1 MEKDA
6 NYALVG
12 LVSLLLLVGLLSF
25 GIWLSQFNLN
35 RDYQSYDIVFQGPVN
50 GLSRGGEV
58 RFNGIKVGEI
68 TDIELYPQNTEK
80 VVAHVRMSADVPVR
94 KDSVAS
100 IEPLGITGVNFIQ
113 VSAGTR
119 TNPLIREQTPFGRT
133 PVIPSRPSAL
143 DGILSGGES
152 VLTETVKALQ
162 GINAILTPQNIASIQ
177 GTLRNTEAF
186 SEELARR
193 KEVVADTQAAL
204 QSLDKAA
211 QEIAALSASSKVV
224 LEGEGAQSLKSLG
237 EAATETQAAV
247 KDVRALI
254 ARVDGPEGENTTNS
268 LAQFT
273 AAISALQ
280 GAADS
285 LTRLS
290 RELES
295 NPRGLLTKSPGK
307 EKEVRP

>member
-12 LVSLLLLVGLLSF
+12 LISLLLLVGLMTF
-25 GIWLSQFNLN
+25 GIWLSQLNLN
-35 RDYQSYDIVFQGPVN
+35 RDFQNYDIVFQGPVN
-50 GLSRGGEV
+50 GLSKGGEV

-68 TDIELYPQNTEK
+68 TQIELYPQNTEK

-94 KDSVAS
+94 ADSVAS

-119 TNPLIREQTPFGRT
+119 GNPLIREQTAFGRT
-133 PVIPSRPSAL
+133 PVIASRPSAL

-162 GINAILTPQNIASIQ
+162 GINAILTPQNIASIE

-186 SEELARR
+186 SAELARR
-193 KEVVADTQAAL
+193 KEVIADTQAAL

-224 LEGEGAQSLKSLG
+224 LEGDGAQTLKSLG

-254 ARVDGPEGENTTNS
+254 ARVDGPEGEYTTNS

>member
-12 LVSLLLLVGLLSF
+12 LISLLLLVGLMSF

-35 RDYQSYDIVFQGPVN
+35 RDYQNYDIIFQGPVD
-50 GLSRGGEV
+50 GVSKGGEV

-68 TDIELYPQNTEK
+68 LDIGLYPENTEK

-94 KDSVAS
+94 ADSVAS

-113 VSAGTR
+113 ISAGTR
-119 TNPLIREQTPFGRT
+119 TNPLIREQTAFGKT
-133 PVIPSRPSAL
+133 PVIPSRPSTL
-143 DGILSGGES
+143 DGILLGGES

-177 GTLRNTEAF
+177 STLRNTEAF
-186 SEELARR
+186 SVELARR

-204 QSLDKAA
+204 QSLDIAA
-211 QEIAALSASSKVV
+211 QEIAALSASSKVL
-224 LEGEGAQSLKSLG
+224 LEGDGAQTVKSLG
-237 EAATETQAAV
+237 EAAIETQAAAR
-247 KDVRALI
+247 DVRAFM
-254 ARVDGPEGENTTNS
+254 ARVDGPDGEYTAS
-268 LAQFT
+268 GLAQFT
-273 AAISALQ
+273 AAIGALQ

-290 RELES
+290 RELEA
-295 NPRGLLTKSPGK
+295 NPRGLLTKGPGK

>member
-12 LVSLLLLVGLLSF
+12 LISLLLLVGLMTF
-25 GIWLSQFNLN
+25 GIWLSQLNLN
-35 RDYQSYDIVFQGPVN
+35 RDFQNYDIVFQGPVN
-50 GLSRGGEV
+50 GLSKGGEV

-68 TDIELYPQNTEK
+68 TQIELYPQNTEK

-94 KDSVAS
+94 ADSVAS

-119 TNPLIREQTPFGRT
+119 GNPLIREQTPFGRT

-152 VLTETVKALQ
+152 VLTETVKALP
-162 GINAILTPQNIASIQ
+162 GINAILTPTNIASIE

-224 LEGEGAQSLKSLG
+224 LEGDGAQTLKSLG

-247 KDVRALI
+247 KGVRALI
-254 ARVDGPEGENTTNS
+254 ARVDGPEGEYTTNS

>member
-12 LVSLLLLVGLLSF
+12 LFSLLLLVGLLAF
-25 GIWLSQFNLN
+25 GIWLAQFNLK
-35 RDYQSYDIVFQGPVN
+35 RDFQNYDIVFQGPVN
-50 GLSRGGEV
+50 GLSKGGEV

-68 TDIELYPQNTEK
+68 TQIELWPQNTEK

-94 KDSVAS
+94 TDSVAT

-119 TNPLIREQTPFGRT
+119 SNPLVRQQTAFGKT
-133 PVIPSRPSAL
+133 PMIASRPSAL
-143 DGILSGGES
+143 SGFLTGGES

-162 GINAILTPQNIASIQ
+162 GVNAMLTPENIASIQ
-177 GTLRNTEAF
+177 TSLRNVESF
-186 SEELARR
+186 SSELARR
-193 KEVVADTQAAL
+193 KQVIAETEAAL
-204 QSLDKAA
+204 KSLDTAA
-211 QEIAALSASSKVV
+211 QEIAALSASSRALV
-224 LEGEGAQSLKSLG
+224 EGDGAQTLKSLG

-247 KDVRALI
+247 KEMRGVI
-254 ARVDGPEGENTTNS
+254 ARIDGPGGESTAS
-268 LAQFT
+268 GLAQFT
-273 AAISALQ
+273 AAVGALQ

-290 RELES
+290 RELEA
-295 NPRGLLTKSPGK
+295 NPRGLITKSPGK

>member
-12 LVSLLLLVGLLSF
+12 RVSLLLLVGLLSF

-35 RDYQSYDIVFQGPVN
+35 RDFQNYDIVFQGPVN

-68 TDIELYPQNTEK
+68 THIELYPQNTEK
-80 VVAHVRMSADVPVR
+80 VVAHVRMSTDVPVR
-94 KDSVAS
+94 IDSVAS

-211 QEIAALSASSKVV
+211 QEIATLSASSKVV

-254 ARVDGPEGENTTNS
+254 ARVDGPEGEYTTNS

>member
-94 KDSVAS
+94 KDSVAT

-119 TNPLIREQTPFGRT
+119 VNPLVRDLTPFGRT
-133 PVIPSRPSAL
+133 PVIESRPSAL
-143 DGILSGGES
+143 SGILSGGES

-162 GINAILTPQNIASIQ
+162 GINAILTPENLKAIQSSLKNID
-177 GTLRNTEAF
+177 AF
-186 SEELARR
+186 SAELAER
-193 KEVVADTQAAL
+193 KEVIAETQSAL

-211 QEIAALSASSKVV
+211 QEIAAFSASGRTLV
-224 LEGEGAQSLKSLG
+224 EGEGAQSLKSLG
-237 EAATETQAAV
+237 EAASETRVAV
-247 KDVRALI
+247 SEIRALL
-254 ARVDGPEGENTTNS
+254 ARVDGPTGETTATS
-268 LAQFT
+268 LAQFNS
-273 AAISALQ
+273 AISALQ

-290 RELES
+290 REIES

>member
-12 LVSLLLLVGLLSF
+12 LISLLLLVGLMTF
-25 GIWLSQFNLN
+25 GIWLSQLNLN
-35 RDYQSYDIVFQGPVN
+35 RDFQNYDIVFQGPVN
-50 GLSRGGEV
+50 GLSKGGEV

-68 TDIELYPQNTEK
+68 TQIELYPQNTEK

-94 KDSVAS
+94 ADSVAS

-119 TNPLIREQTPFGRT
+119 GNPLIREQTAFGRT
-133 PVIPSRPSAL
+133 PVIASRPSAL

-162 GINAILTPQNIASIQ
+162 GINAILTPQNIASIE

-186 SEELARR
+186 SAELARR
-193 KEVVADTQAAL
+193 KEVIADTQAAL

-224 LEGEGAQSLKSLG
+224 LEGDGAQTLKSLG

-247 KDVRALI
+247 RDVRAFI
-254 ARVDGPEGENTTNS
+254 ARVDGPEGEYTAS
-268 LAQFT
+268 GLAQFT
-273 AAISALQ
+273 AAMGALQ

>member
-12 LVSLLLLVGLLSF
+12 LISLLLLVGLMTF
-25 GIWLSQFNLN
+25 GIWLSQLNLN
-35 RDYQSYDIVFQGPVN
+35 RDFQNYDIVFQGPVN
-50 GLSRGGEV
+50 GLSKGGEV

-68 TDIELYPQNTEK
+68 TQIELYPQNTEK

-94 KDSVAS
+94 ADSVAS

-119 TNPLIREQTPFGRT
+119 GNPLIREQTAFGRT
-133 PVIPSRPSAL
+133 PVIASRPSAL

-162 GINAILTPQNIASIQ
+162 GINAILTPQNIASIE

-186 SEELARR
+186 SAELARR
-193 KEVVADTQAAL
+193 KEVIADTQAAL
-204 QSLDKAA
+204 QSLDNAA

-224 LEGEGAQSLKSLG
+224 LEGDGAQTLKSLG

-254 ARVDGPEGENTTNS
+254 ARVDGPDGEYTTNS

-273 AAISALQ
+273 AAIGALQ

>member
-35 RDYQSYDIVFQGPVN
+35 RDFQNYDIVFQGPVN

-68 TDIELYPQNTEK
+68 THIELYPQNTEK
-80 VVAHVRMSADVPVR
+80 VVAHVRMSTDVPVR
-94 KDSVAS
+94 IDSVAS

-119 TNPLIREQTPFGRT
+119 ANPLIREQTPFGRT

-254 ARVDGPEGENTTNS
+254 ARVDGPEGEYTTNS

>member
-35 RDYQSYDIVFQGPVN
+35 RDFQNYDIVFQGPVN

-68 TDIELYPQNTEK
+68 THIELYPQNTEK
-80 VVAHVRMSADVPVR
+80 VVAHVRMSTDVPVR
-94 KDSVAS
+94 IDSVAS

-211 QEIAALSASSKVV
+211 QEIATLSASSKVV

-254 ARVDGPEGENTTNS
+254 ARVDGPEGEYTTNS

>member
-12 LVSLLLLVGLLSF
+12 LISLLLLIGLATF
-25 GIWLSQFNLN
+25 GIWLSQFNVN
-35 RDYQSYDIVFQGPVN
+35 RDFQKYDIVFQGPVN
-50 GLSRGGEV
+50 GLSKGGEV

-80 VVAHVRMSADVPVR
+80 VVARVRMSTDVPVR
-94 KDSVAS
+94 VDSVAS

-119 TNPLIREQTPFGRT
+119 TNPLIREQTAFGKT

-143 DGILSGGES
+143 DGILSGGET

-162 GINAILTPQNIASIQ
+162 GINAILSPETIASLQ
-177 GTLRNTEAF
+177 GTLRNTETF
-186 SEELARR
+186 SAELVRR
-193 KEVVADTQAAL
+193 KQVIAETESAI
-204 QSLDKAA
+204 QSVDRAA
-211 QEIAALSASSKVV
+211 QEIAALSASSKGI
-224 LEGEGAQSLKSLG
+224 LEADGAQSLKDLS
-237 EAATETQAAV
+237 EAATETRAAV
-247 KDVRALI
+247 KEFRALM
-254 ARVDGPEGENTTNS
+254 ARIDGPEGQYTAS
-268 LAQFT
+268 GLAQFS
-273 AAISALQ
+273 AAIDALH

-285 LTRLS
+285 LNRLS
-290 RELES
+290 GELES

-307 EKEVRP
+307 EREVQP

>member
-35 RDYQSYDIVFQGPVN
+35 RDFQNYDIVFQGPVN

-68 TDIELYPQNTEK
+68 THIELYPQNTEK
-80 VVAHVRMSADVPVR
+80 VVAHVRMSTDVPVR
-94 KDSVAS
+94 IDSVAS

-254 ARVDGPEGENTTNS
+254 ARVDGPEGEYTTNS

>member
-12 LVSLLLLVGLLSF
+12 LISLLLLVGLMTF
-25 GIWLSQFNLN
+25 GIWLSQLNLN
-35 RDYQSYDIVFQGPVN
+35 RDFQNYDIVFQGPVN
-50 GLSRGGEV
+50 GLSKGGEV

-68 TDIELYPQNTEK
+68 TQIELYPQNTEK

-94 KDSVAS
+94 ADSVAS

-119 TNPLIREQTPFGRT
+119 GNPLIREQTAFGRT
-133 PVIPSRPSAL
+133 PVIASRPSAL

-162 GINAILTPQNIASIQ
+162 GINAILTPNNIASIE

-186 SEELARR
+186 SAELARR
-193 KEVVADTQAAL
+193 KEVIADTQAAL

-224 LEGEGAQSLKSLG
+224 LEGDGAQTLKSLG

-254 ARVDGPEGENTTNS
+254 ARVDGPEGEYTTNS

>member
-12 LVSLLLLVGLLSF
+12 LISLLLLVGLLSF

-35 RDYQSYDIVFQGPVN
+35 RDYQNYDIVFQGPVN

-68 TDIELYPQNTEK
+68 TQIELYPQNTEK
-80 VVAHVRMSADVPVR
+80 VVAHVRMSTDVPVR
-94 KDSVAS
+94 TDSVAS

-119 TNPLIREQTPFGRT
+119 VNPLIREQVAFGQT

-162 GINAILTPQNIASIQ
+162 GINAILTPQNIAALQ

-186 SEELARR
+186 SAELARR
-193 KEVVADTQAAL
+193 KDVLADTQAAL
-204 QSLDKAA
+204 QSLDNAA
-211 QEIAALSASSKVV
+211 KEIASLSATSKTLV
-224 LEGEGAQSLKSLG
+224 EGEGAQSLKTLG
-237 EAATETQAAV
+237 EAAAETRAAV
-247 KDVRALI
+247 QDVRALI
-254 ARVDGPEGENTTNS
+254 ARVDGPAGEYTAS
-268 LAQFT
+268 GLAQFT
-273 AAISALQ
+273 AAIGALQ

-290 RELES
+290 RELEA

>member
-35 RDYQSYDIVFQGPVN
+35 RDFQNYDIVFQGPVN

-68 TDIELYPQNTEK
+68 THIELYPQNTEK
-80 VVAHVRMSADVPVR
+80 VVAHVRMSTDVPVR
-94 KDSVAS
+94 IDSVAS

-119 TNPLIREQTPFGRT
+119 ANPLIREQTPFGRT

-211 QEIAALSASSKVV
+211 QEIATLSASSKVV

-254 ARVDGPEGENTTNS
+254 ARVDGPEGEYTTNS

>member
-35 RDYQSYDIVFQGPVN
+35 RDFQNYDIVFQGPVN

-68 TDIELYPQNTEK
+68 THIELYPQNTEK
-80 VVAHVRMSADVPVR
+80 VVAHVRMSTDVPVR
-94 KDSVAS
+94 IDSVAS

-247 KDVRALI
+247 RDVRALI
-254 ARVDGPEGENTTNS
+254 ARVDGPEGEYTTNS

>member
-12 LVSLLLLVGLLSF
+12 LISLLLLVGLMAF
-25 GIWLSQFNLN
+25 GIWLSKFNLN
-35 RDYQSYDIVFQGPVN
+35 RDFQNYDIIFQGPVN
-50 GLSRGGEV
+50 GLSKGGEV

-68 TDIELYPQNTEK
+68 TQIELYPQNTEK

-94 KDSVAS
+94 TDSVAT

-119 TNPLIREQTPFGRT
+119 ANPLTREQAGFGKT
-133 PVIPSRPSAL
+133 PVIASRPSAL
-143 DGILSGGES
+143 SGFLSGGES

-162 GINAILTPQNIASIQ
+162 GINAILTPQNIASLQ
-177 GTLRNTEAF
+177 GSLRNTEAF
-186 SEELARR
+186 SAELARR
-193 KEVVADTQAAL
+193 KDVIADTQAAL

-211 QEIAALSASSKVV
+211 QEIAALSASSKVLV
-224 LEGEGAQSLKSLG
+224 EGEGAESLKSLG
-237 EAATETQAAV
+237 EAATETRAAV

-254 ARVDGPEGENTTNS
+254 ARVDGPAGEYTASS

-273 AAISALQ
+273 AAVGALQ

-290 RELES
+290 RELEA

-307 EKEVRP
+307 EKEVLP

>member
-12 LVSLLLLVGLLSF
+12 LISLLLLVGLMTF
-25 GIWLSQFNLN
+25 GIWLSQLNLN
-35 RDYQSYDIVFQGPVN
+35 RDFQNYDIVFQGPVN
-50 GLSRGGEV
+50 GLSKGGEV

-68 TDIELYPQNTEK
+68 TQIELYPQNTEK

-94 KDSVAS
+94 ADSVAS

-119 TNPLIREQTPFGRT
+119 GNPLIREQTAFGRT
-133 PVIPSRPSAL
+133 PVIASRPSAL
-143 DGILSGGES
+143 DDILSGGES

-162 GINAILTPQNIASIQ
+162 GINAILTPNNIASIE

-186 SEELARR
+186 SAELARR
-193 KEVVADTQAAL
+193 KEVIADTQAAL

-224 LEGEGAQSLKSLG
+224 LEGDGAQTLKSLG
-237 EAATETQAAV
+237 EAATETEAAV
-247 KDVRALI
+247 RDVRAFI
-254 ARVDGPEGENTTNS
+254 ARVDGPEGEYTAS
-268 LAQFT
+268 GLAQFT
-273 AAISALQ
+273 AAIGALQ

-290 RELES
+290 LELES

>member
-35 RDYQSYDIVFQGPVN
+35 RDFQNYDIVFQGPVN

-68 TDIELYPQNTEK
+68 THIELYPQNTEK
-80 VVAHVRMSADVPVR
+80 VVAHVRMSTDVPVR
-94 KDSVAS
+94 IDSVAS

-133 PVIPSRPSAL
+133 PVIPSRPSTL

-211 QEIAALSASSKVV
+211 QEIATLSASSKVV

-254 ARVDGPEGENTTNS
+254 ARVDGPEGEYTTNS

>member
-224 LEGEGAQSLKSLG
+224 LEGDGAQTLKSLG

-254 ARVDGPEGENTTNS
+254 ARVDGPDGEYTTS
-268 LAQFT
+268 GLAQFT
-273 AAISALQ
+273 AAIGALQ

>member
-12 LVSLLLLVGLLSF
+12 LISLLLLVGLMTF
-25 GIWLSQFNLN
+25 GIWLSQLNLN
-35 RDYQSYDIVFQGPVN
+35 RDFQNYDIVFQGPVN
-50 GLSRGGEV
+50 GLSKGGEV

-68 TDIELYPQNTEK
+68 TQIELYPQNTEK

-94 KDSVAS
+94 ADSVAS

-119 TNPLIREQTPFGRT
+119 GNPLIREQTAFGRT
-133 PVIPSRPSAL
+133 PVIASRPSAL

-162 GINAILTPQNIASIQ
+162 GINAILTPNNIASIE

-186 SEELARR
+186 SAELARR
-193 KEVVADTQAAL
+193 KEVIADTQAAL

-224 LEGEGAQSLKSLG
+224 LEGDGAQTLKSLG
-237 EAATETQAAV
+237 EAATETEAAV
-247 KDVRALI
+247 RDVRAFI
-254 ARVDGPEGENTTNS
+254 ARVDGPEGEYTAS
-268 LAQFT
+268 GLAQFT
-273 AAISALQ
+273 AAIGALQ

>member
-12 LVSLLLLVGLLSF
+12 LISLMLLVGLMAF
-25 GIWLSQFNLN
+25 GIWLAQFNLN
-35 RDYQSYDIVFQGPVN
+35 RDFQNYDIVFQGPVN
-50 GLSRGGEV
+50 GLSKGGEV

-68 TDIELYPQNTEK
+68 TQIELWPQNTQK

-94 KDSVAS
+94 SDSVAT

-119 TNPLIREQTPFGRT
+119 GNPLVREQTAFGKT
-133 PVIPSRPSAL
+133 PVIASRPSAL
-143 DGILSGGES
+143 SGFLSGGES

-162 GINAILTPQNIASIQ
+162 GVNAILTPENVTALQAS
-177 GTLRNTEAF
+177 LKNVESF
-186 SEELARR
+186 SSELARR
-193 KEVVADTQAAL
+193 KEVIGQTEAAL
-204 QSLDKAA
+204 KSLDSAA
-211 QEIAALSASSKVV
+211 QEIAALSASSRTLV
-224 LEGEGAQSLKSLG
+224 EDDGAKTLKSLG
-237 EAATETQAAV
+237 EAAAETQVAV
-247 KDVRALI
+247 KELRAVI
-254 ARVDGPEGENTTNS
+254 ARVDGPGGDYTASS
-268 LAQFT
+268 LSQFT
-273 AAISALQ
+273 AAIGALQ

-290 RELES
+290 RELEA
-295 NPRGLLTKSPGK
+295 NPRGLITKSPGK

>member
-12 LVSLLLLVGLLSF
+12 LFSLLLLVGLMAF
-25 GIWLSQFNLN
+25 GIWLSQLSLN
-35 RDYQSYDIVFQGPVN
+35 RDFQNYDIVFQGPVN
-50 GLSRGGEV
+50 GLSKGGEV

-68 TDIELYPQNTEK
+68 AQIELYPQNTEK
-80 VVAHVRMSADVPVR
+80 VVAHVRMSTDVPVR
-94 KDSVAS
+94 ADSVAT

-119 TNPLIREQTPFGRT
+119 ANALIREQTAFGKT

-162 GINAILTPQNIASIQ
+162 GINAILTPQNIASIE

-186 SEELARR
+186 SVELARR
-193 KEVVADTQAAL
+193 KEVIADTQATL
-204 QSLDKAA
+204 QSLDNAA
-211 QEIAALSASSKVV
+211 QEIAALSASSKVL
-224 LEGEGAQSLKSLG
+224 LEGDGAQTLRSLG

-247 KDVRALI
+247 RDVRAFI
-254 ARVDGPEGENTTNS
+254 ARVDGPEGEYTAS
-268 LAQFT
+268 GLAQFT
-273 AAISALQ
+273 AAIGALQ

-290 RELES
+290 RELEA